1 MKTKQLSIVL
11 IMIFLIGSGYG
22 SFAQRRVVNTPR
34 RTVVQGP
41 RGTVVYRKAP
51 PVVKPV
57 RRLPA
62 KAAVVHYHSRP
73 YYYHGGVFYVA
84 RNGSYVRVVP
94 PVGIRVAVLPAGYV
108 RLVVSPSVFFYAG
121 GIFYVEDVS
130 SGEYVVADPPVGAI
144 VSQLSSDA
152 AEIEIDGTP
161 YMEYNGT
168 IYKQVNNEKPGY
180 EVVGKLDE

>member
-62 KAAVVHYHSRP
+62 KAAVVHYHNHP

-84 RNGSYVRVVP
+84 RSGSYVRVVP
-94 PVGIRVAVLPAGYV
+94 PVAVLPAGYV
-108 RLVVSPSVFFYAG
+108 RLVVGPSVFFYAG
-121 GIFYVEDVS
+121 GIFYVEDLS

-144 VSQLSSDA
+144 VSQLPSGA
-152 AEIEIDGTP
+152 AEVEIDGKP
-161 YMEYNGT
+161 YMEYNGI
-168 IYKQVNNEKPGY
+168 IYKPVTIEKPGY

>member
-11 IMIFLIGSGYG
+11 IMIFLIGSAYG

-108 RLVVSPSVFFYAG
+108 RLVVGPSVFFYAG

-144 VSQLSSDA
+144 VSQLPSGA
-152 AEIEIDGTP
+152 AEVEIDGKL
-161 YMEYNGT
+161 YYEYNG
-168 IYKQVNNEKPGY
+168 ILYKPVRTEKKAY
-180 EVVGKLDE
+180 EVAGKLED